1 MESDALHGQRL
12 ARRVAVSLVVLAACS
27 SVRGFP
33 PLGGARFDDAL
44 PVRIASQWLVIVV
57 LLGGAWRG
65 RAWARWVVFVLCGL
79 FAVSVGLLLAG
90 AVAVRT
96 GETMSVADYAT
107 VTSLGVAATSLVVS
121 AHVLGFTSAVA
132 AFFAQPSGTS
142 PPTIKKLTR

>member
-1 MESDALHGQRL
+1 M
-12 ARRVAVSLVVLAACS
+12 
-27 SVRGFP
+27 
-33 PLGGARFDDAL
+33 
-44 PVRIASQWLVIVV
+44 
-57 LLGGAWRG
+57 
-65 RAWARWVVFVLCGL
+65 LCGL